1 MPQGN
6 VTGQKPGSV
15 VTGKKAY
22 SIDEFC
28 EAHGPIC
35 RAFYYKLRAAGQG
48 PVEMRVGTRRLISD
62 ESAAAWRKQMEAV

>member
-1 MPQGN
+1 LNNAQPN
-6 VTGQKPGSV
+6 

-28 EAHGPIC
+28 RDHNIC
-35 RAFYYKLRAAGQG
+35 HAFYYKLKAAGKG
-48 PVEMRVGTRRLISD
+48 PVEMHVGARRLISD